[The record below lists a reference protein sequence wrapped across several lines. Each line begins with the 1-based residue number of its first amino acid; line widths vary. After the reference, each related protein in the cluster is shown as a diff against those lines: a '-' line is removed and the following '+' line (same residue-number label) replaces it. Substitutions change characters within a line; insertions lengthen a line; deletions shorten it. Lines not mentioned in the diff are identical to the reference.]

1 LPDVVLPNVITTY
14 WQKERK
20 LSFIR
25 KIKRGNRIYL
35 AEVENYR
42 DGVKVRQKLIRYL
55 GLDPTCKEN
64 DISFT
69 INNLKVGPIKV
80 FGAVIAL
87 ESIAREL
94 GFFDLLGD
102 IAEPILTL
110 VFAHCLDYRSVDDA
124 KEWYET
130 TDLPNVFG
138 FQKMPINRLHNAI
151 EMLSKRDSSIIQK
164 SVFENLCK
172 LLGEDS
178 SGVVYDATNTHLAGT
193 HSILANKGKDKEGVR
208 NRKLIQIGLG
218 VTRHLGIPI
227 FHHTREGNIHDTMM
241 FREAIQQFNEMGVR
255 KGLMVFDRGITSKT
269 CVSTLKNTG
278 WHSLAGIPIHK
289 GVKAAISNLDFEK
302 MQKFRNIVIQGDTE
316 FFVKPIKFEVGGVS
330 GKLLVMQNSRKRQ
343 EKAQFRR
350 LKIIKARDELRD
362 FGNDIPTE
370 LEKFFTK
377 TKSINWHAIT
387 RAERFDGLSFIF
399 TDAKIAVEEAVHL
412 YFAKDIIER
421 CFKVEKSILNLRPI
435 RFWLDSKIKVH
446 VLICHL
452 ALSLITT
459 CRIRLE
465 KQGIKDDIG
474 RIFKK
479 LSSIYKIYFSID
491 ASHNTHFS
499 KVNTLSKYQSDILK
513 IIAPKLKM

>member
-1 LPDVVLPNVITTY
+1 
-14 WQKERK
+14 
-20 LSFIR
+20 
-25 KIKRGNRIYL
+25 
-35 AEVENYR
+35 
-42 DGVKVRQKLIRYL
+42 
-55 GLDPTCKEN
+55 
-64 DISFT
+64 
-69 INNLKVGPIKV
+69 
-80 FGAVIAL
+80 
-87 ESIAREL
+87 
-94 GFFDLLGD
+94 
-102 IAEPILTL
+102 
-110 VFAHCLDYRSVDDA
+110 
-124 KEWYET
+124 
-130 TDLPNVFG
+130 
-138 FQKMPINRLHNAI
+138 M
-151 EMLSKRDSSIIQK
+151 
-164 SVFENLCK
+164 
-172 LLGEDS
+172 
-178 SGVVYDATNTHLAGT
+178 
-193 HSILANKGKDKEGVR
+193 
-208 NRKLIQIGLG
+208 
-218 VTRHLGIPI
+218 
-227 FHHTREGNIHDTMM
+227 
-241 FREAIQQFNEMGVR
+241 
-255 KGLMVFDRGITSKT
+255 
-269 CVSTLKNTG
+269 
-278 WHSLAGIPIHK
+278 
-289 GVKAAISNLDFEK
+289 
-302 MQKFRNIVIQGDTE
+302 
-316 FFVKPIKFEVGGVS
+316 GGVS